1 VPAFAL
7 QVVLRSSGES
17 LSRLKHLLAAFHH
30 DVEECLISQ
39 TRYTRSAFH
48 PPELVGC
55 PRTVRYHEEL
65 VRAEGHTRWRRWVA
79 VPRRPRS
86 RLRSRLDL
94 ASRRPHLEDRRR
106 DLAAIPQVLAA
117 FVLMLTY
124 FLYFCILVSLGKPY
138 FDNHR
143 TCALPPLD
151 LASTSPRPR
160 LDLASTSPGAS
171 FSTSRAPRAARS
183 TAAPTAPTAR
193 TAAPTGR
200 SSG

>member
-1 VPAFAL
+1 MPAFAL

-79 VPRRPRS
+79 VPRRLRS

-94 ASRRPHLEDRRR
+94 RVRPH
-106 DLAAIPQVLAA
+106 VLTAQA
-117 FVLMLTY
+117 FR
-124 FLYFCILVSLGKPY
+124 S
-138 FDNHR
+138 
-143 TCALPPLD
+143 PLD
-151 LASTSPRPR
+151 LSKTRVDARVPWGSKLPLLGDALAHDLMWLITEERRLPPTSPRPPP
-160 LDLASTSPGAS
+160 DLALISP
-171 FSTSRAPRAARS
+171 
-183 TAAPTAPTAR
+183 
-193 TAAPTGR
+193 
-200 SSG
+200 